1 MKRIISF
8 VKSLRLKQVLTVFFA
23 GTLLFLNTACS
34 GSAQAKMPTA
44 VGAPDPHPVG
54 QRQPYEGGMNN
65 YSDTAPGQ
73 AVKGTAE
80 KTKALIDRAEKD
92 ISTKSVNSVDQYVEN
107 YRNGAP
113 IQDRVGN
120 IVDNTK
126 EVAGSAKNDVKSLGD
141 RLKRS
146 GEDAVEKTKELG
158 ERLKDGTANVSDNLG
173 INEGL
178 AKDGKREIDNAGRK
192 AARAADDAAIKTK
205 RAINDAID

>member
-1 MKRIISF
+1 MENLISF

-23 GTLLFLNTACS
+23 GALLFLNTACS

-80 KTKALIDRAEKD
+80 KTKALIDRAQKD
-92 ISTKSVNSVDQYVEN
+92 ISTKSVNSVDRYVEN

-126 EVAGSAKNDVKSLGD
+126 EVADSAKNDLKSVGD
-141 RLKRS
+141 NLKRS
-146 GEDAVEKTKELG
+146 GKGAVEKTQELG
-158 ERLKDGTANVSDNLG
+158 EKLKDGTEDVSDNLG
-173 INEGL
+173 VKI
-178 AKDGKREIDNAGRK
+178 
-192 AARAADDAAIKTK
+192 
-205 RAINDAID
+205 